1 MSLEAWGDEGDVGI
15 DGYVPEGLYE
25 ENKQTLREAV
35 ELLRGALLSVKIRI
49 TYAEALGDPE
59 ESAAMATFAAKVDA
73 WLSANTVDGKV
84 P

>member
-15 DGYVPEGLYE
+15 EGYVTEKLYD

-35 ELLRGALLSVKIRI
+35 ELLQGALLSVKIRI
-49 TYAEALGDPE
+49 VYAEALGDPG
-59 ESAAMATFAAKVDA
+59 ESAAMATFAAKIDA
-73 WLSANTVDGKV
+73 WLAANTVDGKV